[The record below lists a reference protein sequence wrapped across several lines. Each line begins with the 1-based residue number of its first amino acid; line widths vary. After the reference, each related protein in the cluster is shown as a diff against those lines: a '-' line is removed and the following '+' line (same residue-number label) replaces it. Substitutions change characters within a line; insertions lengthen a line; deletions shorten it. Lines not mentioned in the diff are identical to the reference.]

1 MNFDILSVAK
11 EGTAILIVILLF
23 VLALK
28 IIKEYPDWRKAQNE
42 HEIKLKEMEN
52 TKEEKVASIVAQ
64 AMDKNSQALVSLT
77 KVVEGLVP
85 ILKQMDLRCEGNS
98 QKLTHLGM
106 RAGLTAVKSAKFAK
120 QERGE
125 NNG

>member
-1 MNFDILSVAK
+1 
-11 EGTAILIVILLF
+11 
-23 VLALK
+23 
-28 IIKEYPDWRKAQNE
+28 
-42 HEIKLKEMEN
+42 MEN

-64 AMDKNSQALVSLT
+64 AMDKNTQALTSL
-77 KVVEGLVP
+77 KDVVGGLIPVMER
-85 ILKQMDLRCEGNS
+85 LDLRCESNS
-98 QKLTHLGM
+98 QKLNHIGM